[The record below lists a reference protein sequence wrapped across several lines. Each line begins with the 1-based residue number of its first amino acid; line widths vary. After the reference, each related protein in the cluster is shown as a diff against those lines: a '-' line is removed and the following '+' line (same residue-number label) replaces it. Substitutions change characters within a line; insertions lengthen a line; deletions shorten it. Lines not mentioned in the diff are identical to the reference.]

1 MRPGASRILGEQN
14 RTTVPCSKRVGTLT
28 FSKQKHM
35 DNAALTHSGRH
46 LLLIEDSRVFSML
59 IRHEMQDGQGMT
71 VTHCASLG
79 DVTLALKSAKFDVAV
94 LDLNLP
100 DAPNCEALDLVLSHG
115 IPAIVFTGTFNDS
128 TRERVMARG
137 VVDCIIKNER
147 DSVFA
152 VVAAV
157 HRVLTNAGTKV
168 LVADD
173 DADRRQALAAVL
185 REQQFQVIEAASDQ
199 DVLGAVLDGGVD
211 LVISE
216 YVANDL
222 SAQQLLAGL
231 RSYDSETT
239 VPVIAVASPSTR
251 GQAARFLKAG
261 GADFIE
267 RPFDRDEFVGRIN
280 RSITVH
286 RRIGSL
292 QRLAS
297 RDYLTDLYNRRFF
310 FQEGPRIIEQCFRR
324 QAGSSVAILDI
335 DHFKRLNDTFG
346 HEVGDLVL
354 KAVARTLRNF
364 VGNDHLLARLGG
376 EEFGVLFNGLDIAD
390 ATRYCEQLR
399 ETIARTQVVTDDE
412 DLSVTVSIGLAPIEQ
427 REVFDNYLHAADQFL
442 YMAKHAGRNRIVSE
456 LTMFKTMAS

>member
-1 MRPGASRILGEQN
+1 M
-14 RTTVPCSKRVGTLT
+14 T
-28 FSKQKHM
+28 FSKQEQTG
-35 DNAALTHSGRH
+35 DAALKQSGRH
-46 LLLIEDSRVFSML
+46 LLLIEDSRVFSTL
-59 IRHEMQDGQGMT
+59 IRHEIQNGQAMT

-79 DVTLALKSAKFDVAV
+79 DVTRALECQNFDVAV

-115 IPAIVFTGTFNDS
+115 IPAIVFTGSFNDS

-147 DSVFA
+147 DSVSS

-157 HRVLTNAGTKV
+157 NRMLSNAGTNV

-173 DADRRQALAAVL
+173 DAERRQALVSVL
-185 REQQFQVIEAASDQ
+185 REQRFQVSEAVTGQ
-199 DVLGAVLDGGVD
+199 DVLSAVMDGRVD
-211 LVISE
+211 LIVSE
-216 YVANDL
+216 YAASDL
-222 SAQQLLAGL
+222 SAQQLLVGL
-231 RSYDSETT
+231 RSYECETT
-239 VPVIAVASPSTR
+239 VPIIALAPQSAR
-251 GQAARFLKAG
+251 GQAARFLKGG
-261 GADFIE
+261 GADFVE
-267 RPFDRDEFVGRIN
+267 RPFDRDEFVSRIN

-286 RRIGSL
+286 RRIASL

-310 FQEGPRIIEQCFRR
+310 FQEGPRIVEQCFRR
-324 QAGSSVAILDI
+324 NAGASIAILDI

-376 EEFGVLFNGLDIAD
+376 EEFGVLFDGLDISA
-390 ATRYCEQLR
+390 ASHYCEQLR

-456 LTMFKTMAS
+456 LTMINTMAS

>member
-1 MRPGASRILGEQN
+1 MVGILEEQN
-14 RTTVPCSKRVGTLT
+14 RLTVACSIRVGTLT
-28 FSKQKHM
+28 FSKQEPRG
-35 DNAALTHSGRH
+35 DAAFSMGGRH
-46 LLLIEDSRVFSML
+46 LLLIEDSRVFSTL
-59 IRHEMQDGQGMT
+59 IRHEIQDGPALT

-79 DVTLALKSAKFDVAV
+79 DAKRALEHQNFDVAV

-100 DAPNCEALDLVLSHG
+100 DAPNCEALDLVLAHG
-115 IPAIVFTGTFNDS
+115 IPAIVFTGSFNDS

-137 VVDCIIKNER
+137 VIDCIIKNER
-147 DSVFA
+147 DSVSN
-152 VVAAV
+152 VVATV
-157 HRVLTNAGTKV
+157 NRILSNAATHV

-173 DADRRQALAAVL
+173 DPQRRQAIAAVL
-185 REQQFQVIEAASDQ
+185 REQRFQVAEAGSAA
-199 DVLGAVLDGGVD
+199 DVLNAVMDGRVD
-211 LVISE
+211 LVVCE
-216 YVANDL
+216 HAAGDL
-222 SAQQLLAGL
+222 SALQLLAGM
-231 RSYDSETT
+231 RSYEAETM
-239 VPVIAVASPSTR
+239 VPVIAVASQATR
-251 GQAARFLKAG
+251 GDAARFLKAG

-267 RPFDRDEFVGRIN
+267 RPFDRDEFLGRVN

-286 RRIGSL
+286 QRISSL

-310 FQEGPRIIEQCFRR
+310 FQEGPRIVEKCFRSK
-324 QAGSSVAILDI
+324 AGSSIAILDI

-364 VGNDHLLARLGG
+364 VSSDHLLARLGG
-376 EEFGVLFNGLDIAD
+376 EEFGVLFDGLDIEA
-390 ATRYCEQLR
+390 ASLYCEQLR

-412 DLSVTVSIGLAPIEQ
+412 DLSITVSIGLAPIEQ

-456 LTMFKTMAS
+456 LTMINTMAS

>member
-1 MRPGASRILGEQN
+1 M
-14 RTTVPCSKRVGTLT
+14 T
-28 FSKQKHM
+28 FSKQEQTG
-35 DNAALTHSGRH
+35 DAARKQSGRY
-46 LLLIEDSRVFSML
+46 LLLIEDSRVFSTL
-59 IRHEMQDGQGMT
+59 IRHEIQNGEAMT

-79 DVTLALKSAKFDVAV
+79 DVTRALECQSFDVAV

-115 IPAIVFTGTFNDS
+115 IPAIVFTGSFNDS

-137 VVDCIIKNER
+137 VVDCIIKNKR
-147 DSVFA
+147 DSVSS

-157 HRVLTNAGTKV
+157 NRMLSNAGTNV

-173 DADRRQALAAVL
+173 DAERRQALASIL
-185 REQQFQVIEAASDQ
+185 REQRFQVTEVTTGQ
-199 DVLGAVLDGGVD
+199 DVLSAVLEGRVD

-216 YVANDL
+216 YASSEL
-222 SAQQLLAGL
+222 SAQQLLVGL
-231 RSYDSETT
+231 RSYECETT
-239 VPVIAVASPSTR
+239 VPIIAMAPQSAR
-251 GQAARFLKAG
+251 GQAARFLKGG
-261 GADFIE
+261 GADFVE
-267 RPFDRDEFVGRIN
+267 RPFDRDEFISRIN
-280 RSITVH
+280 RSITVN
-286 RRIGSL
+286 RRIASL
-292 QRLAS
+292 ERLAS

-310 FQEGPRIIEQCFRR
+310 FQEGPPIVEQCFRR
-324 QAGSSVAILDI
+324 NAGSSIAILDI

-376 EEFGVLFNGLDIAD
+376 EEFGVLFDGLDISA
-390 ATRYCEQLR
+390 ATLYCEQLR

-456 LTMFKTMAS
+456 LTMINTMAS

>member
-1 MRPGASRILGEQN
+1 M
-14 RTTVPCSKRVGTLT
+14 T
-28 FSKQKHM
+28 FSKQEPKG
-35 DNAALTHSGRH
+35 DAAPRASGRH
-46 LLLIEDSRVFSML
+46 LLLIEDSRVFSTL
-59 IRHEMQDGQGMT
+59 IRHEIQNGPVTT
-71 VTHCASLG
+71 VTHCASLEEAKR
-79 DVTLALKSAKFDVAV
+79 ALECQNVDVAV

-115 IPAIVFTGTFNDS
+115 IPAIVFTGSFNDS

-147 DSVFA
+147 ESVAA

-157 HRVLTNAGTKV
+157 NRVLSNAGTTV
-168 LVADD
+168 LVADHD
-173 DADRRQALAAVL
+173 PERRHAVALML
-185 REQQFQVIEAASDQ
+185 REQRFQVMEADAAK
-199 DVLGAVLDGGVD
+199 DVLSAVTEGSVD
-211 LVISE
+211 LVVSE
-216 YVANDL
+216 YVAGDL
-222 SAQQLLAGL
+222 SAQQLLIGM
-231 RSYDSETT
+231 RSYEAETA
-239 VPVIAVASPSTR
+239 VPVIAVASLAAR
-251 GQAARFLKAG
+251 GDAARFLKAG

-267 RPFDRDEFVGRIN
+267 RPFDRDEFVSRVN
-280 RSITVH
+280 RSIVVH
-286 RRIGSL
+286 RRITAL
-292 QRLAS
+292 QQLAS

-310 FQEGPRIIEQCFRR
+310 FQEGPRIVEKCFRNK
-324 QAGSSVAILDI
+324 AGSSIAILDI

-376 EEFGVLFNGLDIAD
+376 EEFGVLFDGMDITA
-390 ATRYCEQLR
+390 ATLYCEQLR

-412 DLSVTVSIGLAPIEQ
+412 DLSITVSIGLAPIEQ

-456 LTMFKTMAS
+456 LTMINTMVS

>member
-1 MRPGASRILGEQN
+1 M
-14 RTTVPCSKRVGTLT
+14 T
-28 FSKQKHM
+28 FSKQEQTG
-35 DNAALTHSGRH
+35 DAALKQSGRH
-46 LLLIEDSRVFSML
+46 LLLIEDSRVFSTL
-59 IRHEMQDGQGMT
+59 IRHEIQNGEAMT

-79 DVTLALKSAKFDVAV
+79 DVTRALECQSFDVAV

-115 IPAIVFTGTFNDS
+115 IPAIVFTGSFNDS

-147 DSVFA
+147 DSVSS

-157 HRVLTNAGTKV
+157 NRMLSNAGTNV

-173 DADRRQALAAVL
+173 DAERRQALTSVL
-185 REQQFQVIEAASDQ
+185 REQRFQVTEAMTGQ
-199 DVLGAVLDGGVD
+199 DVLSAVMEGRVD

-216 YVANDL
+216 YAASDL
-222 SAQQLLAGL
+222 SAQQLLVGL
-231 RSYDSETT
+231 RSYECETT
-239 VPVIAVASPSTR
+239 VPIIAMAPQSAR

-261 GADFIE
+261 GADFVE
-267 RPFDRDEFVGRIN
+267 RPFDRDEFISRIN
-280 RSITVH
+280 RSITIH
-286 RRIGSL
+286 RRIASL

-310 FQEGPRIIEQCFRR
+310 FQEGPRIVEQCFRR
-324 QAGSSVAILDI
+324 NVGSSIAILDI

-364 VGNDHLLARLGG
+364 VGNDHMLARLGG
-376 EEFGVLFNGLDIAD
+376 EEFGVLFDGLDISA
-390 ATRYCEQLR
+390 ATLYCEQLR

-456 LTMFKTMAS
+456 LTMINTMAS